1 VRLEASWR
9 RVSITAVSEKEA
21 WLVLN
26 LMRGD
31 QEAGDEATAAVLEYK
46 EISDDAIWPPREK
59 RKLSVVVKA
68 GCV

>member
-1 VRLEASWR
+1 
-9 RVSITAVSEKEA
+9 
-21 WLVLN
+21 
-26 LMRGD
+26 MRGD

-59 RKLSVVVKA
+59 RELSVVVKA